1 MTEEIIKAEQGNG
14 NLGIYSS
21 ITGDSTDERLAVYT
35 AISNAEKLADHVNE
49 VINVENVILQQV
61 EMTDKET
68 GEVRDAVRTILIDT
82 DGNAY
87 AATSSGI
94 ETSIKSILS
103 IVGEPQTWEHP
114 IAFKPVRKQGNNG
127 YPFLTLTVA

>member
-1 MTEEIIKAEQGNG
+1 MTDEIIKAEQQNM
-14 NLGIYSS
+14 GIYSS
-21 ITGDSTDERLAVYT
+21 IQGDSIEDRLAVYT

-49 VINVENVILQQV
+49 VINVKDVILQPV
-61 EMTDKET
+61 EMLDRET
-68 GEVRDAVRTILIDT
+68 GEMRGAVRTILIAD
-82 DGNAY
+82 DGQAY

-94 ETSIKSILS
+94 ETSMKSILT
-103 IVGEPQTWEHP
+103 IVGEPTTWEHP